1 MNDNN
6 EKQSENQ
13 SFYET
18 VPLQDNNEDNN
29 NENLKESQIEV
40 EETPEEVQ
48 STDFQDESSNTSN
61 NELPPPVYMENKN
74 QYLLIIVLG
83 VVFFIFFILIIKSI
97 FFVGGKNKKQVVLN
111 YWGLWEDEQIFQPII
126 NEYQQK
132 NPHLKINYKKMSP
145 ENYREKIIA
154 RSKNGEG
161 PDIFRFHN
169 TWLPEIKEVIAP
181 LPSQI
186 MSNSEFE
193 KTFYK
198 IHQKDLKIGNYYYG
212 LPLMIDG
219 LVLVYNDSL
228 FKKAG
233 VTLSPKNWDDILEI
247 APKLTVR
254 DTKGNL
260 ITSGIAMGTTN
271 NIEHFSDI
279 FGLLL
284 VQNGVTSLD
293 KIDETEA
300 AGALEAYRR
309 LAEPQSNYW
318 NELMPNSITAFVQE
332 KVAMIIV
339 PSWEILSIKSAN
351 PELNIKVVPVPFLPG
366 SSPISLASY
375 WVEGVS
381 KYSKNQIEAW
391 KFLKY
396 LTEKET
402 MTKLYEIQSKFRL
415 FGEPYSR
422 VDLGQLLIQNEY
434 LGAVIKQTDYF
445 VSLPV
450 VSRTYDNGLNDEV
463 IQYLENAINST
474 VQGVSY
480 NEALRV
486 AGQGI
491 KQVLSKYNI
500 SF

>member
-1 MNDNN
+1 MDDNN
-6 EKQSENQ
+6 KKQSENQ
-13 SFYET
+13 SLYET
-18 VPLQDNNEDNN
+18 VPLDNHE
-29 NENLKESQIEV
+29 ENLNEPQIEV

-48 STDFQDESSNTSN
+48 STDFQNESSVNAGS
-61 NELPPPVYMENKN
+61 ELPPPVYMENKN
-74 QYLLIIVLG
+74 QYLIIAILG
-83 VVFFIFFILIIKSI
+83 IVFFIFFVIIIKSI
-97 FFVGGKNKKQVVLN
+97 FFSGSKNKKPVVLN

-132 NPHLKINYKKMSP
+132 NPHVKINYKKMSP

-169 TWLPEIKEVIAP
+169 TWLPEIKEVVSP
-181 LPSQI
+181 LPPQI
-186 MSNSEFE
+186 MSNNEFE

-198 IHQKDLKIGNYYYG
+198 IHQKDLKIGDYYYG

-233 VTLSPKNWDDILEI
+233 ITLSPKNWDDISEI
-247 APKLTVR
+247 VPKLTVK
-254 DTKGNL
+254 DSKGNL
-260 ITSGIAMGTTN
+260 ITAGIAIGTTN
-271 NIEHFSDI
+271 NVEHFSDI

-284 VQNGVTSLD
+284 VQNGVNGLD
-293 KIDETEA
+293 KIDQTEA

-351 PELNIKVVPVPFLPG
+351 PELKIKVVPVPFLPG
-366 SSPISLASY
+366 SSPVSLANY

-422 VDLGQLLIQNEY
+422 VDLGQLLVQNEY
-434 LGAVIKQTDYF
+434 LGAVIKQADYY
-445 VSLPV
+445 VSLPLI
-450 VSRTYDNGLNDEV
+450 SRTYDNGLNDEI

-474 VQGVSY
+474 AQGVSY
-480 NEALRV
+480 SEALKNV
-486 AGQGI
+486 SQGI